1 MIYNC
6 YISIGTNLGN
16 RIINC
21 YTAISL
27 LDEVM
32 EIIAISSFYS
42 SESWGYKDEN
52 DYINFV
58 VKAQTKERVE
68 DLLDQLKLFEI
79 LMGREKN
86 NDKHYSARI
95 IDFDILFFHNQVIN
109 RKNLI
114 VPHPKL
120 YNRKFVLEPLCEL
133 DPFFNCPLTKKT
145 IKELLYE
152 SIDNTACDIYPH

>member
-58 VKAQTKERVE
+58 V
-68 DLLDQLKLFEI
+68 
-79 LMGREKN
+79 
-86 NDKHYSARI
+86 
-95 IDFDILFFHNQVIN
+95 
-109 RKNLI
+109 
-114 VPHPKL
+114 
-120 YNRKFVLEPLCEL
+120 
-133 DPFFNCPLTKKT
+133 
-145 IKELLYE
+145 
-152 SIDNTACDIYPH
+152 